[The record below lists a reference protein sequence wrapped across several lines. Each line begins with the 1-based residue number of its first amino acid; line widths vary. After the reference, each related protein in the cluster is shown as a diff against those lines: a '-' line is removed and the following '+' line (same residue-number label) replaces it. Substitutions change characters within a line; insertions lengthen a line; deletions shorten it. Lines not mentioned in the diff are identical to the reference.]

1 MTRLVKRA
9 DYITAVSLLYSS
21 SHHKHRL
28 SAVRLWVK
36 ILERTYKDDVAAK
49 PSSSM
54 ATSSPNEFACSLAV
68 GGKERSFDDEP
79 ADWIRTYSRKSWFK
93 KAFTRRTAS
102 AACSDSASHA
112 YRT

>member
-28 SAVRLWVK
+28 SAVRLWVR
-36 ILERTYKDDVAAK
+36 IPERTYEDDVAAK

-54 ATSSPNEFACSLAV
+54 ATSSPYAFACSLAV
-68 GGKERSFDDEP
+68 GGTNSSLDNEP
-79 ADWIRTYSRKSWFK
+79 ADWIRAYSRKPWFK
-93 KAFTRRTAS
+93 KAIARRNTGTAS
-102 AACSDSASHA
+102 SGSTTHVDSS
-112 YRT
+112 